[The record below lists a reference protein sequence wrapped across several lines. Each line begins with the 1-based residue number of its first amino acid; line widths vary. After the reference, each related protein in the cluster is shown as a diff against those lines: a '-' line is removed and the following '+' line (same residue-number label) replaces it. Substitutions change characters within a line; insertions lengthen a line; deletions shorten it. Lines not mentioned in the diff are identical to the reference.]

1 MKIQPSKRKS
11 LSDWEVLDNRNKV
24 VGSFNA
30 NKDKDG
36 KEHGKLADICKVQN
50 MANDLFDVRQ
60 RIKDLIHGKN
70 EWQINDRALQACD
83 LTGQALSELE
93 AIIQHIKKT
102 DKMNKILK

>member
-1 MKIQPSKRKS
+1 MKIQPSLRKNRKS
-11 LSDWEVLDNRNKV
+11 LCEWEVIDNKNKV

-36 KEHGKLADICKVQN
+36 KEHGKLEDICKVQN

-83 LTGQALSELE
+83 QTRLALIELD
-93 AIIQHIKKT
+93 AIIHHIK
-102 DKMNKILK
+102 NS